1 MSITYWT
8 RFSKIGYKM
17 AKIKT
22 ITGLTLFL
30 WVEVATFQRM
40 SAHYMAE
47 YLTANFLL
55 CFIAFWYAWEIVEA

>member
-1 MSITYWT
+1 
-8 RFSKIGYKM
+8 M

-22 ITGLTLFL
+22 ITGLTVFL

-55 CFIAFWYAWEIVEA
+55 CLIGFWYAWEIVEA

>member
-1 MSITYWT
+1 
-8 RFSKIGYKM
+8 M

-22 ITGLTLFL
+22 ITGFTVFL

-55 CFIAFWYAWEIVEA
+55 CLIAFWYAWEIVEA